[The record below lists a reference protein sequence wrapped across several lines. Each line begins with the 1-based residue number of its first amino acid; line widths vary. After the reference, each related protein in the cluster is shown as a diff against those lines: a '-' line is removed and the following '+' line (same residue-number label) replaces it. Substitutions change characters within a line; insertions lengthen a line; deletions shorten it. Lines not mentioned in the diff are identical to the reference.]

1 MISSIFCLFVF
12 NRRSVTHGSQYAV
25 NLTQSLRYVVH
36 GAEHQGADD
45 RIHRVVLDG
54 PHVLPGRH
62 HEPVVGQVVVVLHA
76 FGQVLLE
83 LRVRVGAD
91 HLAAV
96 RVVLEVRPGAA
107 ADLQE
112 RQLATGGLEL
122 GQAPEQ
128 LLLLVVHFFVVH
140 LGNSVQAD
148 GHDMFVELVEA
159 DGVDQ
164 MEGQTQHV
172 DHQSADPHQESHLDS
187 ACTSACRLTPRRTVA
202 PPGPEQTEGGGLKAA
217 GQRFHFTAIVCKHRC
232 KFRSLIIW

>member
-1 MISSIFCLFVF
+1 M
-12 NRRSVTHGSQYAV
+12 TYGSQYAV
-25 NLTQSLRYVVH
+25 NLTQGLRDVVD

-45 RIHRVVLDG
+45 RVHRVVLDG

-62 HEPVVGQVVVVLHA
+62 HETVVGQVVVVLHG

-112 RQLATGGLEL
+112 RQLPTGGLEL

-128 LLLLVVHFFVVH
+128 LLLLVVHFRVV
-140 LGNSVQAD
+140 LLRYLAQAD
-148 GHDMFVELVEA
+148 GHDILVELVEA

-172 DHQSADPHQESHLDS
+172 DHQNADLHRERHLDR
-187 ACTSACRLTPRRTVA
+187 ARTSACRLRLRVLE
-202 PPGPEQTEGGGLKAA
+202 PEQMKEGWWGGALKAA
-217 GQRFHFTAIVCKHRC
+217 GHRSSC
-232 KFRSLIIW
+232 TTTV